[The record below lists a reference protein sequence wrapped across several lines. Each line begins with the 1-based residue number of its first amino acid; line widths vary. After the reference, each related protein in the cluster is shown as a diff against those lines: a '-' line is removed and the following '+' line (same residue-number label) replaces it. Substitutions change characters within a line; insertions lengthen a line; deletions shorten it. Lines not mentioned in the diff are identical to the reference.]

1 MDLFDSGSIKLKE
14 LNDVC
19 AGKHGLADTS
29 VEANRKVQKTKD
41 QELIYGYI
49 YHAGRFG
56 HTLDELSIMLLRPPN
71 ALSGRLT
78 ELVRAGKI
86 VVSEE
91 RRTTRTGSRA
101 RVYKIPT
108 VLQEVP

>member
-1 MDLFDSGSIKLKE
+1 MDLFDSESIKLKE

-19 AGKHGLADTS
+19 AGRHGLADTS
-29 VEANRKVQKTKD
+29 VEANKKVQKTKD

-49 YHAGRFG
+49 YSAGKFG
-56 HTLDELSIMLLRPPN
+56 HTLDELSIMLHRNPN

-78 ELVRAGKI
+78 ELVRAGRI

-91 RRTTRTGSRA
+91 RRLTRAGCKA
-101 RVYKIPT
+101 RVYR
-108 VLQEVP
+108 VQGE